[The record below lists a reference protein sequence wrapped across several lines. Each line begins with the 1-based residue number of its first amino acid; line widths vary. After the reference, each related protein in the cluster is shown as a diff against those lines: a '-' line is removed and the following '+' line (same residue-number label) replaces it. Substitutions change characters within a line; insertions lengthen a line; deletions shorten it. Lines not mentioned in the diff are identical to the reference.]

1 MNYAL
6 IKDGEV
12 RNTIVADPEFVAAVV
27 PTALGSGG
35 GVGAHTTNQNSTAG
49 SSGFIRVW

>member
-1 MNYAL
+1 MNYAR

-12 RNTIVADPEFVAAVV
+12 RNTIVADPEFVAAVA

-35 GVGAHTTNQNSTAG
+35 GAYITNQNSTAG
-49 SSGFIRVW
+49 SYGFIHVW